1 MTYYT
6 IERPDGS
13 LETVTL
19 NRVSIDRS
27 KRLLSALLGLPFANQ
42 RGRPWAGLIESRAG
56 AQVDYGLVEQRLWLS
71 LEAVRLQPGARSR
84 SAPAR
89 QPALGS
95 TPNVYLRGGY
105 DDFLVRDYESLFVGA
120 GVRWTDRDLKYL
132 LGSVPK
138 F

>member
-1 MTYYT
+1 
-6 IERPDGS
+6 
-13 LETVTL
+13 L

-27 KRLLSALLGLPFANQ
+27 KRLFSALLGLPFANQ
-42 RGRPWAGLIESRAG
+42 RGRLWAGLIESRAG

-71 LEAVRLQPGARSR
+71 LEAFDFNRELDRDPHLRASLRWDV
-84 SAPAR
+84 
-89 QPALGS
+89 

-105 DDFLVRDYESLFVGA
+105 DDFLVRDYESFFVGA